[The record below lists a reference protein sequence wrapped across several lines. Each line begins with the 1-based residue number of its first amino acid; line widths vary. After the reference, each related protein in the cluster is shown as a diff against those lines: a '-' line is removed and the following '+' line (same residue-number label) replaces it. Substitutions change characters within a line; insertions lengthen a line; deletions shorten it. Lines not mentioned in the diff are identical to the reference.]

1 MGLFDKLKKG
11 LGVGDLGPSGL
22 SGMLESMHGELESS
36 QTAVVPGAKPT
47 LDTKPIEQFLQ
58 EIGKISNP
66 DEFSETE
73 ALHPLKR
80 GKKVFFYHASPSP
93 IAPHLMVHPEIEK
106 AIALL
111 SKEGIIKPAELEAAK
126 NPETLLNIITERV
139 TNQFSAESPVRRLLG
154 TSRLRKFL
162 SGESQQDAASVFH
175 AGTLSAARDRMGPAA
190 KAGSNVFLHAYEVDA
205 SAVET
210 AIHDDIML
218 PDIGAQSPAAM
229 RNYDEAIA
237 RSIEAED
244 INLTPL
250 TIGSNVDLRATIA
263 TGKKVSLSG
272 QVHPYRNAV
281 EDVGNVSV
289 SIPISAVGSSVRY
302 SGAVDMT
309 PVMHPN
315 IFDEF
320 VRQPIVAAR
329 RALSTLGAKVS
340 SAADEIAESAKPV
353 QKVSRR
359 IGVMSRGTLAK
370 VIEAG
375 ETAAR
380 IMR

>member
-1 MGLFDKLKKG
+1 MGFFDKLKKG

-22 SGMLESMHGELESS
+22 SGILESIHSELESS
-36 QTAVVPGAKPT
+36 KAAVGSVST
-47 LDTKPIEQFLQ
+47 RPIQQFLQ
-58 EIGKISNP
+58 EIGKVSNP
-66 DEFSETE
+66 DEFSESE
-73 ALHPLKR
+73 ALHPLRR
-80 GKKVFFYHASPSP
+80 GKRVFFYHASPSP

-106 AIALL
+106 AIDFL

-139 TNQFSAESPVRRLLG
+139 TNQFSGESPVRRG
-154 TSRLRKFL
+154 TERVRKFL
-162 SGESQQDAASVFH
+162 SGEFQQDAASVFH
-175 AGTLSAARDRMGPAA
+175 AGTLSSARDRMGPDA
-190 KAGSNVFLHAYEVDA
+190 KSGSNVFLHAYEVDT

-218 PDIGAQSPAAM
+218 GATGPPSADLVET
-229 RNYDEAIA
+229 YDRAVA
-237 RSIEAED
+237 RSVMAED
-244 INLTPL
+244 INLNPT
-250 TIGSNVDLRATIA
+250 GRDAQLRGTIA

-272 QVHPYRNAV
+272 QVHPYRNAI

-289 SIPISAVGSSVRY
+289 SIPRTAVGSSVRY
-302 SGAVDMT
+302 AGAVDMT
-309 PVMHPN
+309 PVMNPT

-329 RALSTLGAKVS
+329 RALGTLGAKVS
-340 SAADEIAESAKPV
+340 SAADDIAESAGPV
-353 QKVSRR
+353 KRVSRR
-359 IGVMSRGTLAK
+359 LGVMSRGTLAK

-380 IMR
+380 VMR